1 MDLLKRKLAPILP
14 DAWKFIDEEAA
25 RVLSLN
31 LAGRKVV
38 DFDGP
43 HGFTYAAVNTGRM
56 TMLGTL
62 GDIGPSA
69 GLREVQPL
77 VELRSAMKLD
87 SMELDT
93 VARGGEDPDLASV
106 VTAAEGMARAED
118 DAIFNGLAAAD
129 IEGII
134 PSSPHAPVV
143 ITSALGYAAAIVDA
157 KELLRRAGI
166 GGPYALVLGP
176 RLYDEISAAA
186 DDGYPTRRR
195 LGELVEGPIVWAPS
209 LDRGVLISMRG
220 GDYRLTVGQDL
231 SVGYAYHEKHEIEL
245 FLTESFTFRVLE
257 GAAAVVLERT

>member
-93 VARGGEDPDLASV
+93 VARGGEDPDLAHNLLS
-106 VTAAEGMARAED
+106 TARAPRK
-118 DAIFNGLAAAD
+118 AWPARKTT
-129 IEGII
+129 
-134 PSSPHAPVV
+134 PSSTASPLR
-143 ITSALGYAAAIVDA
+143 TSKASSH
-157 KELLRRAGI
+157 RA
-166 GGPYALVLGP
+166 
-176 RLYDEISAAA
+176 
-186 DDGYPTRRR
+186 PTRR
-195 LGELVEGPIVWAPS
+195 S
-209 LDRGVLISMRG
+209 
-220 GDYRLTVGQDL
+220 
-231 SVGYAYHEKHEIEL
+231 
-245 FLTESFTFRVLE
+245 
-257 GAAAVVLERT
+257 